1 MSVPVSKENRAAEI
15 DQCLKLL
22 SASASDESKFTALL
36 ILPRLLDAND
46 ENTIQ
51 HVFGRMNFKF
61 LERLMKSSKCI
72 NSSVTLVFRLS
83 YKLQWMFVS
92 LTSKIEPT
100 AEVPETVMQ
109 EIAVNILSFF
119 SNVDSLKSSEDL
131 IARIPTLSTL
141 IKPSDSNDITKE
153 VLMMVMRLQD
163 SELAIS
169 ATLSSTV
176 LSRILSLLGINATSE
191 EQELA
196 KHLCVLT
203 YGNAFTK
210 IEQQNS
216 QILRTAV
223 LESLKFTLLPTLSST
238 IRVKQD
244 VSKFIAVDLLHR
256 VLNECPTDITKELY
270 STEQQRVNIWCENI
284 RSGLRQILTSKT
296 VSDRRDQAFSL
307 IATLLRHIGPNWLF
321 CTLGKT
327 AAVAHEAPQQLEK
340 QPAGGAKGKPVV
352 TEESEID
359 ARFPALLIQLASLE
373 ARLILDELGGD
384 PDAGG
389 RKTLQEAPSSD
400 RSIAMLP
407 MFYQIIES
415 GIQYLTSEDLDL
427 QGTDIDLIFKIR
439 NILRELFKAIIDFLN
454 DIQSKHAEQDVFE
467 NIVALASVRLLAI
480 WTEEDDSLN
489 EEMSSATLTMVETF
503 RDTQ

>member
-1 MSVPVSKENRAAEI
+1 MSVPATKENRAAEI
-15 DQCLKLL
+15 DHCLKLL

-46 ENTIQ
+46 ETTIQ
-51 HVFGRMNFKF
+51 HVFGKMNFKF
-61 LERLMKSSKCI
+61 LERLMKSK
-72 NSSVTLVFRLS
+72 
-83 YKLQWMFVS
+83 
-92 LTSKIEPT
+92 PT

-119 SNVDSLKSSEDL
+119 STIDSLKSSENL
-131 IARIPTLSTL
+131 ITRIPTLSTL
-141 IKPSDSNDITKE
+141 IKPSDPNDITKE
-153 VLMMVMRLQD
+153 VLMMIMRLQD
-163 SELAIS
+163 SDLAIS
-169 ATLSSTV
+169 ATMSNTV
-176 LSRILSLLGINATSE
+176 LSRVLSLLGINATSE

-196 KHLCVLT
+196 KHLCVLA

-216 QILRTAV
+216 QMLRTAT

-238 IRVKQD
+238 IRIKQD
-244 VSKFIAVDLLHR
+244 VSKFIAVDILHR
-256 VLNECPTDITKELY
+256 VLNECPTEITKELY
-270 STEQQRVNIWCENI
+270 STEEQRVNIWCESI
-284 RSGLRQILTSKT
+284 RSGLRQILTI
-296 VSDRRDQAFSL
+296 SDRRDQAFSL
-307 IATLLRHIGPNWLF
+307 TATLLRHIGPNWLF

-327 AAVAHEAPQQLEK
+327 AAVAHETPRQLEK
-340 QPAGGAKGKPVV
+340 QPAGATKDKPVV

-373 ARLILDELGGD
+373 ARLILDELGGE
-384 PDAGG
+384 PDAGR
-389 RKTLQEAPSSD
+389 RKTLQEVPSSD

-415 GIQYLTSEDLDL
+415 GIQYLTSDELDL

-439 NILRELFKAIIDFLN
+439 NILREIFKAIIDFLN
-454 DIQSKHAEQDVFE
+454 DIQSKQSEQDVFE
-467 NIVALASVRLLAI
+467 DIVALASVRLLAI

-489 EEMSSATLTMVETF
+489 EEMSPATLTMVETF
-503 RDTQ
+503 RDSQ

>member
-1 MSVPVSKENRAAEI
+1 MSVPTPKENRAAEI

-51 HVFGRMNFKF
+51 HVFSKMNFKF
-61 LERLMKSSKCI
+61 LERLMKSK
-72 NSSVTLVFRLS
+72 
-83 YKLQWMFVS
+83 
-92 LTSKIEPT
+92 PT

-119 SNVDSLKSSEDL
+119 STIDSLKSSEDL

-141 IKPSDSNDITKE
+141 IKPSDPNDITKE
-153 VLMMVMRLQD
+153 VLMMIMRLQE

-176 LSRILSLLGINATSE
+176 LSRILSLLGIDATSE

-196 KHLCVLT
+196 KHLCVLA

-210 IEQQNS
+210 IEQQIP
-216 QILRTAV
+216 QMLRTAV

-244 VSKFIAVDLLHR
+244 VSKFIAVDILHR
-256 VLNECPTDITKELY
+256 ILNECPTEITKELY

-327 AAVAHEAPQQLEK
+327 AAVAHETPKQLEK
-340 QPAGGAKGKPVV
+340 QPAGAAQNKPVV
-352 TEESEID
+352 KEESEID

-373 ARLILDELGGD
+373 ARLILDELGGE
-384 PDAGG
+384 PDTGA

-415 GIQYLTSEDLDL
+415 GIHYLTSEDLDL

-439 NILRELFKAIIDFLN
+439 NILRELFKAIIDYLN
-454 DIQSKHAEQDVFE
+454 DIQSKQTVHEVFE
-467 NIVALASVRLLAI
+467 DIIALASVRLLAI

-503 RDTQ
+503 RDRKSVV

>member
-1 MSVPVSKENRAAEI
+1 MNVSSSKENRTTEI

-46 ENTIQ
+46 ESTIQ
-51 HVFGRMNFKF
+51 HVFGKMNFKF
-61 LERLMKSSKCI
+61 LERLMKSK
-72 NSSVTLVFRLS
+72 
-83 YKLQWMFVS
+83 
-92 LTSKIEPT
+92 PT

-119 SNVDSLKSSEDL
+119 STIESLKSSEDL

-141 IKPSDSNDITKE
+141 IKPSDTNDITKE
-153 VLMMVMRLQD
+153 VLMMIMRLQD

-176 LSRILSLLGINATSE
+176 LSRVLSLLGTSATSE
-191 EQELA
+191 EQDLA
-196 KHLCVLT
+196 KHLCVLA
-203 YGNAFTK
+203 YGNALTK

-216 QILRTAV
+216 QMLRTAV

-244 VSKFIAVDLLHR
+244 VSKFIAVDILHR
-256 VLNECPTDITKELY
+256 VLNECPTEMIQQLY
-270 STEQQRVNIWCENI
+270 NSEQQRVNIWCENI

-307 IATLLRHIGPNWLF
+307 IATLLRHLGPNWLF
-321 CTLGKT
+321 STLGKT
-327 AAVAHEAPQQLEK
+327 AAIAHATPRQLEK
-340 QPAGGAKGKPVV
+340 QPAASAKDKPVV

-359 ARFPALLIQLASLE
+359 ARFPALLMQLASLE
-373 ARLILDELGGD
+373 ARLIIDDLGGE
-384 PDAGG
+384 PDAATK
-389 RKTLQEAPSSD
+389 KTLQAAPSSD

-407 MFYQIIES
+407 MFYQIVES
-415 GIQYLTSEDLDL
+415 GIQYLTDDELDL
-427 QGTDIDLIFKIR
+427 QDTDIDLIFKIR

-454 DIQSKHAEQDVFE
+454 DVQSKQAEQDIFE
-467 NIVALASVRLLAI
+467 DIVVLASVRLLAI

-503 RDTQ
+503 RDSQ